1 MSKPASTPRPP
12 ADVGRYVSD
21 AWRERYFA
29 ACDALYALGA
39 PASWEGDVETSS
51 GTTHVYRYDPP
62 AAPDGAPRGAAGPA
76 APGRIPVV
84 LVHGAGSCSAMW
96 YPNTGDLSAERT
108 VYAIDTPGDPGRS
121 VQRAPIH
128 EPERAAR
135 WLDETLAGLGLDRVH
150 LVGTSYGG
158 WLALNQA
165 HRAPDRLASVTLLDP
180 GGLEKVGLRF
190 FAWIFVSLFATF
202 APKALR
208 PRLASWLEQPVLVVP
223 ELRTMIRTGVRA
235 YRIRR
240 PAPKPL
246 TDAELAT
253 VRTPLYLL
261 LGRRSLL
268 VHPDRQVE
276 RVPRLVPGARAEI
289 IADTGHGPQIDHAA
303 ATDRAMLDFMADT
316 ERGHV
321 TARTPQVPS

>member
-1 MSKPASTPRPP
+1 MPEPTTARSQP
-12 ADVGRYVSD
+12 DVGRFVSD
-21 AWRERYFA
+21 AWRARYFA
-29 ACDALYALGA
+29 ACDAVYALGA
-39 PASWEGDVETSS
+39 PASWEGDVETSF
-51 GTTHVYRYDPP
+51 GTTHVYRYDPEDP
-62 AAPDGAPRGAAGPA
+62 AARERTPL
-76 APGRIPVV
+76 V

-96 YPNTGDLSAERT
+96 YPNTPALSAERP

-121 VQRAPIH
+121 VHRAPIH
-128 EPERAAR
+128 EPERAAQ

-150 LVGTSYGG
+150 LLGSSYGG
-158 WLALNQA
+158 WLVLNQA
-165 HRAPDRLASVTLLDP
+165 YRAPERLASVTLLDP

-190 FAWIFVSLFATF
+190 FVWIFASLFATF

-240 PAPKPL
+240 PVPQPL
-246 TDAELAT
+246 TDAEVGA

-276 RVPRLVPGARAEI
+276 RVPRLIPGARAEI
-289 IADTGHGPQIDHAA
+289 ISRTGHGPQIDHAEL
-303 ATDRAMLDFMADT
+303 TNRKMLDFMNAAELGLPT
-316 ERGHV
+316 SR
-321 TARTPQVPS
+321 